1 MTNENGVWVFDESK
15 LVEVVSTFVKNWLE
29 DSVPENLYTQM
40 SETVKSNSPEKE
52 KEMVLSYFSE
62 LVTEKI
68 TELENALNKLTP
80 VGENS

>member
-1 MTNENGVWVFDESK
+1 
-15 LVEVVSTFVKNWLE
+15 
-29 DSVPENLYTQM
+29 M